1 MYDRRLVCPTCKREK
16 FLNVLGFVNHC
27 RIMHKIKFATHADAV
42 LACGTVVNEADVP
55 ADDPSR
61 LDTAMIYYPRSF
73 TAPTQV
79 RATFFCDSRSNN
91 RSAVHTKR
99 TRNGI
104 RRRRSRLR

>member
-1 MYDRRLVCPTCKREK
+1 MIDRRLVCPTCKREK

-79 RATFFCDSRSNN
+79 RTTFFCASCSNN
-91 RSAVHTKR
+91 HSATLNAH
-99 TRNGI
+99 GMAHADGEAA
-104 RRRRSRLR
+104 